1 MFLVV
6 IDLIDFLN
14 LRFRT
19 AMEHTPEL
27 KTSNVPPL
35 ILKLVSYE
43 KKEGSTGSKNSKSA
57 IFHARIVII
66 VANIHHSDYCIPLIV
81 RYSTI

>member
-1 MFLVV
+1 VFLVV

-27 KTSNVPPL
+27 KTSSVPPL

-43 KKEGSTGSKNSKSA
+43 KKKDLRVQKIRKVPFFTLELS
-57 IFHARIVII
+57 
-66 VANIHHSDYCIPLIV
+66 L
-81 RYSTI
+81 